1 MDEKYSP
8 GKVESASVLGPSQ
21 HLHEDVVWYDP
32 SEETKLTRIGLSLE
46 SFKRAPGPIK
56 RNDDHTGMDADEIA
70 AMDRETP
77 LLPENLKPR
86 HVRMIAVGGSIR
98 TGLFIGT
105 GGALAKGGPLG
116 TLIAWVVMGFMLFN
130 TIQAMGELSILYPV
144 AGGFYNLSNRFV
156 DKSWGFAM
164 GWNYAFQW
172 AAVLPLEIT
181 AASAVI
187 NYWDTGVPQ
196 GVWITVFLLVV
207 ITVTV
212 FGASAFGEE
221 EFMASCVKLFVTSLF
236 IIVSLI
242 MIFGGGP
249 KGGEYH
255 GFVGARYW
263 HNPGPLAHGFKG
275 VAAVFVTAAFSFAG
289 TEVVGLAVTESPNP
303 RKVMP
308 GAIKMNFWRITLI
321 YIVSLIFIGLLIP
334 YDDIGLTGG
343 GSFNARFSPFVI
355 VVRRAGVPA
364 LAHVINGSICI
375 AITSIACSCVY
386 AGPVASLFVV
396 AFGPI
401 AYINLGP
408 SGGVTFDWLLA
419 LSGLLTLFTWGSI
432 CYCHIRFRKA
442 WAVQGHTIDE
452 IPFQAAMGTF
462 GSWSALFLIFL
473 VLAAQFYTALFPVE
487 GKGNVQDF
495 FKSYLGLPVVI
506 IMYVAGYLW
515 KHDMMKAPKD
525 IDLVSGRKV
534 WDTPEQLNAERA
546 HKAAKPWYVRAWHF
560 LF

>member
-32 SEETKLTRIGLSLE
+32 SKETKLTRIGLSLE

-321 YIVSLIFIGLLIP
+321 YIVSLIFIGRESLCR
-334 YDDIGLTGG
+334 
-343 GSFNARFSPFVI
+343 SQ
-355 VVRRAGVPA
+355 
-364 LAHVINGSICI
+364 
-375 AITSIACSCVY
+375 CS
-386 AGPVASLFVV
+386 A
-396 AFGPI
+396 
-401 AYINLGP
+401 
-408 SGGVTFDWLLA
+408 
-419 LSGLLTLFTWGSI
+419 
-432 CYCHIRFRKA
+432 
-442 WAVQGHTIDE
+442 
-452 IPFQAAMGTF
+452 
-462 GSWSALFLIFL
+462 
-473 VLAAQFYTALFPVE
+473 
-487 GKGNVQDF
+487 
-495 FKSYLGLPVVI
+495 KS
-506 IMYVAGYLW
+506 
-515 KHDMMKAPKD
+515 
-525 IDLVSGRKV
+525 
-534 WDTPEQLNAERA
+534 
-546 HKAAKPWYVRAWHF
+546 
-560 LF
+560 